1 MDATDENLISVLGR
15 DLLLVD
21 VGGGAETHLAAV
33 ADGPGRSARHQ
44 GSEDAP
50 PPGRWNH
57 ATLCGRT
64 WNRMAAGADELLPLW
79 RDPAFAPTCRRC
91 LRLLDSWF
99 PTADT
104 PPGVWLLASVAAE
117 EVTRFSSTYVTGVPV
132 QHVEATRTA
141 IRKALRAGGFR
152 SSTRVVDG
160 VVHVWSD
167 DAYDALDPAEIRTSV
182 TSAIARITSGPD
194 AAPPLDPDST
204 PGPVDWHTWVVD

>member
-1 MDATDENLISVLGR
+1 MDVTDENSISVLGR

-21 VGGGAETHLAAV
+21 VGSGTETHLAEV
-33 ADGPGRSARHQ
+33 SEGPGRSARHQ
-44 GSEDAP
+44 GNEDVPLA
-50 PPGRWNH
+50 GRWNPS
-57 ATLCGRT
+57 TLCGRT

-91 LRLLDSWF
+91 LRILDSWF

-104 PPGVWLLASVAAE
+104 PSGVWLLAAVVAE
-117 EVTRFSSTYVTGVPV
+117 EVTKFSSTYVTSVPV
-132 QHVEATRTA
+132 EHVEATRAA
-141 IRKALRAGGFR
+141 IRKALRSQGFR

-167 DAYDALDPAEIRTSV
+167 DAYDALDPAEIRTRV
-182 TSAIARITSGPD
+182 TSAIQLITTGVD
-194 AAPPLDPDST
+194 AVPPRDPDST

>member
-1 MDATDENLISVLGR
+1 MDATEENSISVLGR

-21 VGGGAETHLAAV
+21 VGSGTETHLAEV
-33 ADGPGRSARHQ
+33 AEGPGRSAQHQ
-44 GSEDAP
+44 GNEPAP
-50 PPGRWNH
+50 LAGRWSH
-57 ATLCGRT
+57 STLCGHT

-91 LRLLDSWF
+91 LRILDAWF

-104 PPGVWLLASVAAE
+104 PSSVWLLAAVVAE
-117 EVTRFSSTYVTGVPV
+117 EVTRFSSTYVTSVPV
-132 QHVEATRTA
+132 EHVEATRAA
-141 IRKALRAGGFR
+141 IRKALRSQGFR

-167 DAYDALDPAEIRTSV
+167 DAYDALDSAEIRTRV
-182 TSAIARITSGPD
+182 TSALQLITTGVD
-194 AAPPLDPDST
+194 AVPQRDPDST

>member
-21 VGGGAETHLAAV
+21 VGGGAETHLAEV
-33 ADGPGRSARHQ
+33 ADGQGRSARHQ
-44 GSEDAP
+44 GNEDAP
-50 PPGRWNH
+50 LPGRWNH
-57 ATLCGRT
+57 STMCGRT

-91 LRLLDSWF
+91 LRLLNSWF
-99 PTADT
+99 PTAEV
-104 PPGVWLLASVAAE
+104 PSGVWLLASVVAE

-132 QHVEATRTA
+132 EHVEATRAA
-141 IRKALRAGGFR
+141 IRKVLRSNGFR

-167 DAYDALDPAEIRTSV
+167 DAYDALDPSEIRTSV
-182 TSAIARITSGPD
+182 TSALERIATGVD
-194 AAPPLDPDST
+194 AAPQRDPDATSR
-204 PGPVDWHTWVVD
+204 PVDWHTWVIG